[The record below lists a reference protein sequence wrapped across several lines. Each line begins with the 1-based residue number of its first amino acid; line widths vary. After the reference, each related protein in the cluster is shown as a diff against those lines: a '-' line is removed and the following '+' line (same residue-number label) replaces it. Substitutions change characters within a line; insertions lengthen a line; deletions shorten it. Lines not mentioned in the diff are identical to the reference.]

1 MASPLE
7 PGEAVRALD
16 ALVAEHVA
24 AVFAAALASPPGG
37 GHAWDAVFAHYGLAP
52 EPPHARL
59 EEARRLGL
67 TAGATPT
74 EVRRA
79 LDVMAARA
87 LTELRRVASPSDAR
101 ARQLEARLSTLPA
114 DEARRYEAEVPKR
127 APRAAGVASVFA
139 RALETSKQVPWAQP
153 IDSTSVLTCPTCG
166 APQERSLDF
175 RCRHCGG
182 KIAG

>member
-1 MASPLE
+1 MASPTE
-7 PGEAVRALD
+7 PGAATRALD

-24 AVFAAALASPPGG
+24 AVFAAALAAPPGG
-37 GHAWDAVFAHYGLAP
+37 GRAWDAVLAHYGLAP

-67 TAGATPT
+67 SAGATPT

-79 LDVMAARA
+79 FEAMVARA
-87 LTELRRVASPSDAR
+87 LAELWRVAPPHDPSASKL
-101 ARQLEARLSTLPA
+101 AARLSALPA
-114 DEARRYEAEVPKR
+114 EEARRYEAEVPKR

-153 IDSTSVLTCPTCG
+153 IDATTVLSCPTCG